1 MIFEYFY
8 NRKHR
13 HREHIIASPGLR
25 LMLASVHACTQ
36 LNGKRK
42 ESTKSNKEIEGPQ
55 SKEGSIKT
63 TNSYAPSKVAKE
75 WRKIPLKTTF
85 AVSAC

>member
-1 MIFEYFY
+1 M
-8 NRKHR
+8 HAL
-13 HREHIIASPGLR
+13 IASPGLR

-75 WRKIPLKTTF
+75 WHNIPLKAQKVRKLTP
-85 AVSAC
+85 V